1 MIHQEEID
9 CYSRLFLGII
19 IQAVQDG
26 GAKPTKD
33 ERLSQTNRLS
43 DAKSAMEYL
52 FGCDKHVFA
61 HHAALLGADAE
72 QIRESL
78 LNRVQPLVVCN
89 SEVSAERLRMLRIR
103 HRWYQRR
110 NHV

>member
-19 IQAVQDG
+19 IQAVQDA
-26 GAKPTKD
+26 GAKPTKE
-33 ERLSQTNRLS
+33 ERLAQSNRLPE
-43 DAKSAMEYL
+43 ATSAMEYL
-52 FGCDKHVFA
+52 FGCDRHVFA

-78 LNRVQPLVVCN
+78 LNRVQPLTVCN

-103 HRWYQRR
+103 YRWHQRG

>member
-33 ERLSQTNRLS
+33 EKATQTNRLS

-52 FGCDKHVFA
+52 FG
-61 HHAALLGADAE
+61 
-72 QIRESL
+72 
-78 LNRVQPLVVCN
+78 
-89 SEVSAERLRMLRIR
+89 
-103 HRWYQRR
+103 
-110 NHV
+110 